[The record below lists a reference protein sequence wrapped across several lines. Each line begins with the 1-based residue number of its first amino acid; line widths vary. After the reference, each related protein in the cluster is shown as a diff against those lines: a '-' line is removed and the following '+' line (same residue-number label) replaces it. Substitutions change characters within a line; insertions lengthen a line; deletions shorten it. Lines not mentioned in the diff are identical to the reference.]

1 MEGGKNMKDNLA
13 KKWLVLTIIL
23 LFVGANVVPICNA
36 YMDTELNYQINQPDA
51 KDNSYAAI
59 ADIPPI
65 FTGKNWTW
73 LFYDDEDF
81 NNAFEPLEDF
91 TEEAYSGEN
100 LDVIVLQDTNYGPAK
115 IWYINENHEHVLLE
129 EWGEVDMGDS
139 QTLEDFLEYGKTNY
153 PATRYILSMYD
164 HGNAWK
170 GACID
175 DTNGGWLTMND
186 MQQALTNTNGV
197 DIICFTA
204 PCGMGALESAYE
216 LRDCVDVC
224 IGSEASSGYGHW
236 RGTIAAICNMMNNNP
251 DLSIIEIGEQII
263 QLIENNTIWP
273 DSVTMSA
280 VRTDQLEEL
289 ANSIDTIAHDFINNF
304 NESFGNVWSVYGN
317 VQSFG
322 NGYVI
327 DTYDFAEECLLV
339 ETNQSICQHL
349 ENIMNHVSEVV
360 IAECHG
366 NEYPDA
372 NGLNIYFPYPPEYS
386 YDSRYADPDYE
397 LDFSQI
403 TFWDEFLIDYL
414 YTVFYA
420 TQDIPISNS
429 GIINNYTATMH
440 SCDLLVNV
448 YEGVTE
454 MESKGKPSNR
464 YSYLEHKWTIDA
476 TGGYESYVFYLEAYH
491 TANSE
496 GDDFIFAY
504 STDDTTYTDMVTVTK
519 TTDNNTY
526 QTFTLPDTL
535 SGIVYI
541 RVKDGDQTKGNKYL
555 DTIYIDHMYIEAIS
569 EQDSSPP
576 VISNVAS
583 SDITYNSVRI
593 TWDTDEPS
601 NSKVNYDTTTP
612 PTSTKS
618 DSSMVTSH
626 TITLTDLLPETTYYY
641 EVQST
646 DIKGNTAIDNN
657 SGTFYTFTTG
667 QEPSNV
673 MHVYSIDMWYEPVKN
688 RFKIFTKVKIVDS
701 TNNPVEG
708 ATVYIETTL
717 PNGVTISFDDVVDSS
732 GFVTFVYG
740 PTPKSGTYI
749 STVTNVAKDGW
760 TYNPDENVETSES
773 MIVP

>member
-1 MEGGKNMKDNLA
+1 MEKKNFRKQ
-13 KKWLVLTIIL
+13 LVIGIIA
-23 LFVGANVVPICNA
+23 LFIGASVMSICNT
-36 YMDTELNYQINQPDA
+36 YMDAELNYQINQLDA
-51 KDNSYAAI
+51 KDNSYATT
-59 ADIPPI
+59 AD

-73 LFYDDEDF
+73 LFYDDADF
-81 NNAFEPLEDF
+81 YSAYDPLEDF
-91 TEEAYSGEN
+91 AKEAYSGEH

-139 QTLEDFLEYGKTNY
+139 QTLQDFLEYGKTNY

-164 HGNAWK
+164 HGGGWR
-170 GACID
+170 GACSD
-175 DTNGGWLTMND
+175 VTDNGWLTMND

-204 PCGMGALESAYE
+204 PCLMGALESAYE
-216 LRDCVDVC
+216 LRDCVDVY
-224 IGSEASSGYGHW
+224 IGSEANSGYGYW
-236 RGTIAAICNMMNNNP
+236 WYGTIAGICNMLNNDP
-251 DLSIIEIGEQII
+251 DLSNIGIGEQII
-263 QLIENNTIWP
+263 QLITNNTQWP
-273 DSVTMSA
+273 DSITMSA
-280 VRTDQLEEL
+280 IRTDKIEEL
-289 ANSIDTIAHDFINNF
+289 ANSLDTIAHDFINNF
-304 NESFGNVWSVYGN
+304 NESFGNVWSAYGN

-322 NGYVI
+322 SGYCI

-349 ENIMNHVSEVV
+349 ENVKNCVSEVV

-372 NGLNIYFPYPPEYS
+372 NGLTIFFPDPTKYS
-386 YDSRYADPDYE
+386 YDSRYDDSGYG
-397 LDFSQI
+397 LDFSQD
-403 TFWDEFLIDYL
+403 TSWDEFLIAL
-414 YTVFYA
+414 YEIFYA
-420 TQDIPISNS
+420 NQDIPVTNN
-429 GIINNYTATMH
+429 GIINNYTATMD
-440 SCDLLVNV
+440 SDNV

-454 MESKGKPSNR
+454 MESSGKPSNR
-464 YSYLEHKWTIDA
+464 YSYLEHKWTIDV
-476 TGGYESYVFYLEAYH
+476 TGGYESYILYLEAYH

-496 GDDFIFAY
+496 GDNFIFAY

-519 TTDNNTY
+519 TTDNNIF

-535 SGIVYI
+535 SGTVYI
-541 RVKDGDQTKGNKYL
+541 RVKDGDRTKGNRFL

-569 EQDSSPP
+569 EPDTTLP

-583 SDITYNSVRI
+583 SDITYNSARI

-601 NSKVNYDTTTP
+601 NSKVKYGTTTP

-646 DIKGNTAIDNN
+646 DIKFNTAIDNN
-657 SGTFYTFTTG
+657 NSAYYTFTTASA
-667 QEPSNV
+667 PSNV
-673 MHVYSIDMWYEPVKN
+673 MHVYSIDMWYTKTGN
-688 RFKIFTKVKIVDS
+688 NYKIYTTVKIVDNS
-701 TNNPVEG
+701 SNNPING

-717 PNGVTISFDDVVDSS
+717 PDISKVPYNGITGSD
-732 GFVTFVYG
+732 GTVTFMYG
-740 PTPKSGTYI
+740 STKKTGTYM
-749 STVTNVAKDGW
+749 STVTNVVKTGW
-760 TYNPDENVETSES
+760 TYDPYSNVETSEQLQ
-773 MIVP
+773 VP